1 MNCVKILCLVVTHN
15 GAETVRETL
24 QSILRQSVPPS
35 KILLID
41 NASTD
46 NTIGIVRSLNVQ
58 NLEISI
64 LEENAGVG
72 RAFNLGIEAAAKQG
86 FGWLWIFD
94 QDTICQEDCLESL
107 LYAGNML
114 DEPAKPVG
122 ALFPSAKSKSYPEVT
137 LLPYHWNGKNFI
149 HASGG
154 HSEDPYLQIH
164 SSISSGG
171 LYKVDVLRQTG
182 GFREDYFIDFVD
194 HDYHLKL
201 HQAGYQMFW
210 VKPATILHELG
221 EAKKTQNGE
230 ILFIHNPFRYYYM
243 GRNMT
248 NGYWRLGGA
257 VSVLIFWK
265 DAWQQVKRFKK
276 AGLLPQHA
284 IRYFLR
290 GVLDAF
296 RNKFGA
302 LNKH

>member
-1 MNCVKILCLVVTHN
+1 MNSAKILCLVVTHN
-15 GAETVRETL
+15 GAETVKETL
-24 QSILRQSVPPS
+24 QSILSQSVLPH

-58 NLEISI
+58 NLEIS
-64 LEENAGVG
+64 LLDENAGVG

-94 QDTICQEDCLESL
+94 QDTICLEDCLESL

-114 DEPAKPVG
+114 GEPTKPVG
-122 ALFPSAKSKSYPEVT
+122 ALFPTAKSKSFPEVT
-137 LLPYHWNGKNFI
+137 LLPYHWNGKNFV
-149 HASGG
+149 HV
-154 HSEDPYLQIH
+154 SEDQSEKMFLQIH

-171 LYKVDVLRQTG
+171 LYKVDVLRQAG

-201 HQAGYQMFW
+201 HHAGYQMFW
-210 VKPATILHELG
+210 VKPAVILHELG
-221 EAKKTQNGE
+221 VAKKTINGE
-230 ILFIHNPFRYYYM
+230 ILFIHKPFRYYYM

-248 NGYWRLGGA
+248 NGYLKLGGV

-276 AGLLPQHA
+276 AGLFPKHA
-284 IRYFLR
+284 IRYFLS

-302 LNKH
+302 RNKH